1 MRTIITGGTGLI
13 GRALARELIARGHE
27 VIVLSRNPER
37 ARHVPPAVRVER
49 WDGRTAA
56 GWGSLADGATAIV
69 NLAGAS
75 IGIPPV
81 PWTAERKRRIRE
93 SRVRG
98 GEAVVQA
105 VQAAQQKPRV
115 LIQASAVGYYGA
127 RGDAE
132 LTEESPPGS
141 DFLARVCVDWESS
154 TAAVEALG
162 VRRVITRTAVVL
174 SHDGGLLPFMALPFR
189 LFLGAPLGSGRQWL
203 PWIHIADEVG
213 AICFLIERDD
223 ARGPYNLSAPQP
235 VTNVEFSRTLARV
248 LGRPLLLRLP
258 APMLRLM
265 LGELAELLLLTSQ
278 RVVPRRLL
286 DMGYAFRFPQLE
298 PALRD
303 LLG

>member
-1 MRTIITGGTGLI
+1 MRTVITGGTGLI

-27 VIVLSRNPER
+27 VVLLSRAPER
-37 ARHVPPAVRVER
+37 ARHLPPAARVER

-56 GWGSLADGATAIV
+56 GWGALADGATAIV

-93 SRVRG
+93 SRVRA

-105 VQAAQQKPRV
+105 VQAAQQKPQV
-115 LIQASAVGYYGA
+115 LIQASAVGYYGS

-132 LTEESPPGS
+132 LTEESPPGT
-141 DFLARVCVDWESS
+141 DFLAGVCVDWESS

-162 VRRVITRTAVVL
+162 VRRVIIRSAVVL

-189 LFLGAPLGSGRQWL
+189 LFLGAPLGSGRQWF

-213 AICFLIERDD
+213 AICFLIERQD
-223 ARGPYNLSAPQP
+223 ARGPFNLSAPQQ
-235 VTNVEFSRTLARV
+235 VTNLEFSRTLARV
-248 LGRPLLLRLP
+248 LGRPMLLRLP
-258 APMLRLM
+258 APLLRLM
-265 LGELAELLLLTSQ
+265 LGELAELLLLGSQ

-286 DMGYAFRFPQLE
+286 DLGFAFRFPQLE
-298 PALRD
+298 PALSD

>member
-1 MRTIITGGTGLI
+1 MRAIITGGTGLI
-13 GRALARELIARGHE
+13 GRALVRELIARGHE

-37 ARHVPPAVRVER
+37 ARHVPPAPRVER

-56 GWGSLADGATAIV
+56 GWGSLADGAAVIV

-81 PWTAERKRRIRE
+81 PWTAERKRRILE
-93 SRVRG
+93 SRLHA

-105 VQAAQQKPRV
+105 IQAAQQKPQV
-115 LIQASAVGYYGA
+115 LVQASAVGYYGP

-132 LTEESPPGS
+132 LTEESSPGT
-141 DFLARVCVDWESS
+141 DFLARVCIDWENS

-162 VRRVITRTAVVL
+162 VRRVIIRSAVVL

-189 LFLGAPLGSGRQWL
+189 LFLGAPLGSGRQWF
-203 PWIHIADEVG
+203 PWIHIADQVG
-213 AICFLIERDD
+213 AICFLIERAD
-223 ARGPYNLSAPQP
+223 ARGPFNLSAPQP
-235 VTNVEFSRTLARV
+235 VTNFEFSRTLARV
-248 LGRPLLLRLP
+248 LGRPMLLRLP
-258 APMLRLM
+258 APVLRLT
-265 LGELAELLLLTSQ
+265 LGELAELLLLASQ

-286 DMGYAFRFPQLE
+286 DLGYSFRFPQLE